1 MVEREFSRWRR
12 PRRRARPPVESR
24 PWVHPSELPSFETLA
39 TTTGVRVRSLSPR
52 VIASLMAVFLIVGGV
67 VLIVNRGAG
76 TPNANL
82 PAHLATTLGALP
94 ASSRVAA
101 AHTVELSITL
111 PGHNIHVAAL
121 VLPHDLAVTTAA
133 IPINALISGSTSS
146 NGDFPVTLVGR
157 DNVMGFSIVRLS
169 APVPALK
176 LDPMPSSTSVIAVA
190 PILSPNSLTPEYDWS
205 MTTLGDPSNNAQGVV
220 RYLATK
226 SDTSLSSYIDAIAV
240 DAKGYVVAV
249 LSSRHQ
255 WYAARFVAQVAEVV
269 ASGRGCHADLGIT
282 GKDEQGGGVLV
293 THVVPY
299 SAAAH
304 ANVIVGDVI
313 TGWDGAQLNT
323 WDQLVST
330 LYLTPAY
337 TAARLTFDW
346 KTTVHHAN
354 VTLGC
359 PSKLVS

>member
-1 MVEREFSRWRR
+1 
-12 PRRRARPPVESR
+12 
-24 PWVHPSELPSFETLA
+24 
-39 TTTGVRVRSLSPR
+39 
-52 VIASLMAVFLIVGGV
+52 MAVLLVVGGV
-67 VLIVNRGAG
+67 VLILNRGVT
-76 TPNANL
+76 TPDANL
-82 PAHLATTLGALP
+82 PAHLATTLSALP

-101 AHTVELSITL
+101 AHTVDLTISF
-111 PGHNIHVAAL
+111 PGHVVHVAAL
-121 VLPHDLAVTTAA
+121 VLPHDLAVTTTA
-133 IPINALISGSTSS
+133 IPVNALISGWTATKA
-146 NGDFPVTLVGR
+146 DFPVTLVGR
-157 DNVMGFSIVRLS
+157 DNVMGFSIVHLS
-169 APVPALK
+169 VPMTALK

-190 PILSPNSLTPEYDWS
+190 PILSGTSPTPEYDWS
-205 MTTLGDPSNNAQGVV
+205 LTTLGDPSNNALGVV

-226 SDTSLSSYIDAIAV
+226 SDTSLSGYVDAIAI

-255 WYAARFVAQVAEVV
+255 WYAARFVAQVAAVV
-269 ASGRGCHADLGIT
+269 ATGRGCHAQLGIT
-282 GKDEQGGGVLV
+282 GKNEQGGGVLV

-304 ANVIVGDVI
+304 ANIIVGDVI
-313 TGWDGAQLNT
+313 TDWNGADLNT

-337 TAARLTFDW
+337 TSAHMTFDW

-359 PSKLVS
+359 PSKLVP

>member
-1 MVEREFSRWRR
+1 M
-12 PRRRARPPVESR
+12 
-24 PWVHPSELPSFETLA
+24 HPSELPSFEALA
-39 TTTGVRVRSLSPR
+39 TTTSVRTRSLSPR
-52 VIASLMAVFLIVGGV
+52 VIASLMAVLLVIGGV
-67 VLIVNRGAG
+67 VLIVNRGAS
-76 TPNANL
+76 TPNGDL
-82 PAHLATTLGALP
+82 PAHLATTLSALP

-101 AHTVELSITL
+101 AHTVELSITV
-111 PGHNIHVAAL
+111 PGDVIHVAAL
-121 VLPHDLAVTTAA
+121 VLPNNLAVTTAA
-133 IPINALISGSTSS
+133 IPVNALIAGSTASKV
-146 NGDFPVTLVGR
+146 DFPVTLVGR
-157 DNVMGFSIVRLS
+157 DSVMGFSIVHLS
-169 APVPALK
+169 VPVPALK

-190 PILSPNSLTPEYDWS
+190 PILAPNSLTPEYGWS

-226 SDTSLSSYIDAIAV
+226 SDTSLSSYLDAIAV
-240 DAKGYVVAV
+240 DAKGNVVAV

-269 ASGRGCHADLGIT
+269 ATGRGCHAELGIT

-304 ANVIVGDVI
+304 ANVVVGDVI
-313 TGWDGAQLNT
+313 TGWDGAQLDT

-337 TAARLTFDW
+337 TSASLTFAW
-346 KTTVHHAN
+346 KSTVHHAS